1 MGNEIREPR
10 QERSK
15 QKKEAIIKAAYKVF
29 SDVGYYNTNTAD
41 IAKVAGVSTGIVYGY
56 FKDKRDILF
65 YVLKIYINDIKAP
78 IIEYLDSI
86 SAPIDVDELS
96 KSLVALT
103 TKLHHTNANLHNI
116 LHSLADT
123 HNDINEEFMELEK
136 TITELGAQKL
146 IDLGFENKNLT
157 EKVHLIMDIVQ
168 SYAHE
173 YLYDKHDYIDY
184 GHMSELVCASIT
196 NILNS

>member
-1 MGNEIREPR
+1 MRNEIREPQ

-15 QKKEAIIKAAYKVF
+15 QKKDAIIKAAYKVF

-65 YVLKIYINDIKAP
+65 YVIKIYIDDIKTP
-78 IIEYLDSI
+78 ITEYLESLT
-86 SAPIDVDELS
+86 APIDIDELA
-96 KSLVALT
+96 KSLVLLT
-103 TKLHHTNANLHNI
+103 TKLHHINANLHNI

-136 TITELGAQKL
+136 TITELGTQKL
-146 IDLGFENKNLT
+146 IELGFKNENLT

-184 GHMSELVCASIT
+184 GHMSELVCSSIA
-196 NILNS
+196 NILKS